1 MDQLPPFPA
10 QAVVFDLDGVL
21 VDTEEM
27 WGRAERRLIE
37 SFGVAWD
44 PAVRRLLLGRG
55 PDDAARVLAEH
66 VGMPD
71 RADMVQARLLD
82 AAADEFRTGLEPKPG
97 AHRLVS
103 ALFGRL
109 PLAVATNSRRPLAE
123 ICLDSAGL
131 ADCFA
136 VVISADDVDDHK
148 PAAGPYAAACRRL
161 CVEPGRTV
169 AIEDSPVGVASA
181 KAAGLWVLGCP
192 TLPGEDMGAADALV
206 DRLGDIDADRL
217 TAGPRG

>member
-1 MDQLPPFPA
+1 MDHLPPFPP

-21 VDTEEM
+21 VDTEEL
-27 WGRAERRLIE
+27 WGRAERRLVE
-37 SFGVAWD
+37 GFGVSWD
-44 PAVRRLLLGRG
+44 PAVRPLLLGRG

-97 AHRLVS
+97 AHRLVT

-109 PLAVATNSRRPLAE
+109 PLAVATNSRRALAE
-123 ICLDSAGL
+123 LCLEVAGL
-131 ADCFA
+131 SACFA

-148 PAAGPYAAACRRL
+148 PAAGPYAAVCRRL
-161 CVEPGRTV
+161 GVEPARTV

-181 KAAGLWVLGCP
+181 KAAGLWVVGCP
-192 TLPGEDMGAADALV
+192 SLPGEDMGVADTLV

-217 TAGPRG
+217 AAGDHL